1 MLFSIPVA
9 NMKLAIVQSPWA
21 CGAYPRILPGS
32 PRAAI
37 ASPAKKKT
45 FGSEV
50 AFTRFS
56 AMGSKSMRWAD
67 GFIAVDWGTT
77 NRRAYLIDGTGRRTN
92 EFEDHK
98 GILSVPQGGFP
109 EGIAE
114 IRQRL
119 GDKPL
124 LLAGMVGSNRGWKEA
139 PYVPCPAA
147 LEDVV
152 HALVHPGER
161 EAIVPGVSYVGAG
174 RADVMRGEE
183 VQLLGAVAAGL
194 VEPEALVCHPG
205 THNKWSVLH
214 QGRIQSFRTVMT
226 GELFSLLKEHSI
238 LADLLQGEVAANDV
252 FKEAARFAV
261 FNEALPAD
269 LFSVRARVL
278 LGEAKREDA
287 ASYLSGLLIGTDVRI
302 GLTEPTAARITIM
315 GRPDLTKLYA
325 AAIAEA
331 RRGAIELDGEQCF
344 LAGIHEIAKRIDN

>member
-1 MLFSIPVA
+1 
-9 NMKLAIVQSPWA
+9 
-21 CGAYPRILPGS
+21 
-32 PRAAI
+32 
-37 ASPAKKKT
+37 
-45 FGSEV
+45 
-50 AFTRFS
+50 
-56 AMGSKSMRWAD
+56 MGSKSMHWAD

-77 NRRAYLIDGTGRRTN
+77 NRRAYLIDGSGRRAD
-92 EFEDHK
+92 EFEDPK

-109 EGIAE
+109 EAIGE

-147 LEDVV
+147 IDDLV
-152 HALVHPGER
+152 HALVRPGKR
-161 EAIVPGVSYVGAG
+161 EAIVPGVSYVGSC

-205 THNKWSVLH
+205 THNKWTVLH

-238 LADLLQGEVAANDV
+238 LADLLHGEVAANDV
-252 FKEAARFAV
+252 FKEAARHAV

-278 LGEAKREDA
+278 LGKRNE
-287 ASYLSGLLIGTDVRI
+287 RMRR
-302 GLTEPTAARITIM
+302 LTERSADRDRCANWPHRSHRRAHHYHRPARSHEALRRSDRGSETRG
-315 GRPDLTKLYA
+315 GR
-325 AAIAEA
+325 A
-331 RRGAIELDGEQCF
+331 RR
-344 LAGIHEIAKRIDN
+344 